1 MSHYRELGNPEEV
14 SGRIREPRWLR
25 KVQEVWGLCH
35 ALTLALSRLRI
46 CSWNAEGVFRAVKS
60 HTHKSN
66 GSVSWGHKAITH
78 TSNTH
83 GSFIPCSLSKC
94 CSAWSHILLRAE
106 SNGWAHTEIRTQTTQ
121 CPSGP
126 DSYLLIPAES
136 MPDIT
141 QSYETACCVIPS
153 ISSDMARGEKKA
165 RLYKYERFHT
175 LLGDLVER
183 KSGCEQ

>member
-25 KVQEVWGLCH
+25 KVQEVWGLCP

-46 CSWNAEGVFRAVKS
+46 CSWNTEGLFRAVKS
-60 HTHKSN
+60 DKHKSN
-66 GSVSWGHKAITH
+66 ASVSWLHKAITH
-78 TSNTH
+78 TSNTY
-83 GSFIPCSLSKC
+83 GSFISCNFLNAVAPGLTYYSERR
-94 CSAWSHILLRAE
+94 W
-106 SNGWAHTEIRTQTTQ
+106 WAHTEISTQTTR

-126 DSYLLIPAES
+126 DSYLLIPAEIDAWYYIELWDS
-136 MPDIT
+136 MQCNPIN
-141 QSYETACCVIPS
+141 QL
-153 ISSDMARGEKKA
+153 RHGQREKKTS
-165 RLYKYERFHT
+165 LYKYERFHT